1 VYWVLVK
8 AGVFRKKV
16 RSLLTTFSVI
26 VAFFLYGLLHSADPL
41 FDGAV
46 GEINAERMIMM
57 PKHDMM
63 FGRIPQSHINYLESI
78 DSVTDVAWIDMLSM
92 DINSMMENIPIFAI
106 SDDYFEVMDRFKA
119 SANEKEAFFSNRT
132 GALVGKAAA
141 DIKGWKPGDLISIP
155 TFSAKNDGSN
165 VWEFYVEG
173 IYTTSP
179 AADELGIMVRH
190 EYVEEARANNK
201 GTVSMIIFNLD
212 DPTKADQISN
222 IIDNNFKNSAYATF
236 TGNEIT
242 LSQKMLSDIGN
253 IKLIITSIISAVF
266 FTLLLVTANT
276 MSQSVRER
284 TSDIAILKSLGYK
297 DMQIFISIL
306 LESNFII
313 LIGAAF
319 GLGFTVMTVPLID
332 QASGGLTGGL
342 IVFDIFQ
349 VLRGILIG
357 VLMASLAGI
366 LPAYQAYKLKVVD
379 ALAKG

>member
-1 VYWVLVK
+1 
-8 AGVFRKKV
+8 
-16 RSLLTTFSVI
+16 
-26 VAFFLYGLLHSADPL
+26 
-41 FDGAV
+41 
-46 GEINAERMIMM
+46 
-57 PKHDMM
+57 
-63 FGRIPQSHINYLESI
+63 
-78 DSVTDVAWIDMLSM
+78 
-92 DINSMMENIPIFAI
+92 
-106 SDDYFEVMDRFKA
+106 
-119 SANEKEAFFSNRT
+119 
-132 GALVGKAAA
+132 
-141 DIKGWKPGDLISIP
+141 
-155 TFSAKNDGSN
+155 
-165 VWEFYVEG
+165 
-173 IYTTSP
+173 
-179 AADELGIMVRH
+179 
-190 EYVEEARANNK
+190 
-201 GTVSMIIFNLD
+201 MIIFNLD

-297 DMQIFISIL
+297 DIQIFISIL

>member
-1 VYWVLVK
+1 M
-8 AGVFRKKV
+8 KK
-16 RSLLTTFSVI
+16 LI
-26 VAFFLYGLLHSADPL
+26 VAFLAIVSFSANTSVIEQDGCSTKLKQVMRPEYPAVKISGYAIVNFDIKADGRVENIKSHKSMCLRHNRKDDTYSFKSCGAFISKAIGHSLVKVASKAMIGKSLKEQKFSADLPEGLFFVKEAVLPFDKFPL
-41 FDGAV
+41 VDPILGPEMKSTGEVMGIGRNFGEAYAKAQKGA
-46 GEINAERMIMM
+46 N
-57 PKHDMM
+57 K
-63 FGRIPQSHINYLESI
+63 
-78 DSVTDVAWIDMLSM
+78 T
-92 DINSMMENIPIFAI
+92 IPIGGQVFI
-106 SDDYFEVMDRFKA
+106 SVKDSDKKYLND
-119 SANEKEAFFSNRT
+119 
-132 GALVGKAAA
+132 LV
-141 DIKGWKPGDLISIP
+141 PL
-155 TFSAKNDGSN
+155 
-165 VWEFYVEG
+165 V
-173 IYTTSP
+173 
-179 AADELGIMVRH
+179 
-190 EYVEEARANNK
+190 
-201 GTVSMIIFNLD
+201 
-212 DPTKADQISN
+212 
-222 IIDNNFKNSAYATF
+222 IDNNFKNSAYATF

>member
-1 VYWVLVK
+1 MYWILVK

-41 FDGAV
+41 FNGAV

-78 DSVTDVAWIDMLSM
+78 DSVTDIAWIDMLSM

-106 SDDYFEVMDRFKA
+106 SDDYFEIMDRFKA
-119 SANEKEAFFSNRT
+119 SADEKEAFFSNRA

-141 DIKGWKPGDLISIP
+141 DIKGWKTGDLISIP
-155 TFSAKNDGSN
+155 TFSAKNDGTN

-297 DMQIFISIL
+297 DIQIFISIL